1 MSPTRASLVGTLA
14 TLALL
19 LSGPAVR
26 ADDEESREDEMFGAE
41 SEQEKPAQDK
51 ETTKSDDSKADDP
64 ASREDDM
71 FGGDDT
77 ADTTPRA
84 NQSGP
89 SSTEQR
95 LADALRETDNPLT
108 LGGELYMRFN
118 YNILDEGGI
127 DKHGL
132 QSPNLLQVYLDA
144 RPNDRVRGF
153 IRGRLTFDPTIEDGD
168 TDAFGQELKQLG
180 VNLDQLW
187 LKFDI
192 AKIAYVTL
200 GRQAIR
206 WGSGRFWN
214 PTDFLNQQARDPLAV
229 FDERL
234 GATLAKFH
242 IPVESLGWNFYAV
255 ANVDGASSL
264 DKVGGGARAEFLF
277 AETELAASVAYRKDN
292 PLRLGLD
299 VSTALGLFDLRVEG
313 AVMKGEERSFWKGT
327 LDFATFTLPEE
338 YSREDDWIPQITA
351 GAEVSFLYTE
361 QDSLILGLEYF
372 FNDAGVT
379 NTKLYPWLIMQGQY
393 TPFYLGRHYVSGY
406 LVFMQPGNWNDT
418 TIFLSGI
425 ANLTDGTGLV
435 RLDYQVLLLTYLQL
449 SAFVTV
455 FTGDQGEFHQG
466 MDIAPNLVIPEL
478 ENGIKIVP
486 QRVQLGLWLT
496 LKV

>member
-1 MSPTRASLVGTLA
+1 MSPTRTCLVTTLA

-19 LSGPAVR
+19 LAGPAVR
-26 ADDEESREDEMFGAE
+26 ADDEEAREDEMFGAE
-41 SEQEKPAQDK
+41 SEQKKPEQGK
-51 ETTKSDDSKADDP
+51 EVNKSDDTKADDSD
-64 ASREDDM
+64 SREDDM
-71 FGGDDT
+71 FSDGAAT
-77 ADTTPRA
+77 DTTPTA

-95 LADALRETDNPLT
+95 LADALRETNDPLS
-108 LGGELYMRFN
+108 LGGDLYMRFN

-127 DKHGL
+127 KDHGL
-132 QSPNLLQVYLDA
+132 QSPNLLNVYLDV

-153 IRGRLTFDPTIEDGD
+153 IRGRLTFDPTILDGN
-168 TDAFGQELKQLG
+168 TDAFGQELEQLG

-192 AKIAYVTL
+192 CKVAYVTL

-264 DKVGGGARAEFLF
+264 DKVGGAARAEFLF
-277 AETELAASVAYRKDN
+277 GQTELAASVAYRKDN

-299 VSTALGLFDLRVEG
+299 ITSALGPFDVRVEG
-313 AVMKGEERSFWKGT
+313 SVIKGEEQAFWHGT
-327 LDFATFTLPEE
+327 LDLDTFTLPEQ
-338 YSREDDWIPQITA
+338 YSREDDWIPQVTA
-351 GAEVSFLYTE
+351 GAEVSILYTE
-361 QDSLILGLEYF
+361 QDSLILGAEYF

-379 NTKLYPWLIMQGQY
+379 NAKLYPWLAIEGQY
-393 TPFYLGRHYVSGY
+393 KPFYLGRHYVAGY

-466 MDIAPNLVIPEL
+466 MDIAPNPVIPEL